1 MTSITSTTRYS
12 RLTICAVL
20 AVGLV
25 ACGQPGSGAFCE
37 QAEFFASRSTRDIDH
52 HHTGGQSAAAY
63 LDALVRLRDLAPANL
78 RADLDVLVA
87 YEQSYD
93 PSHGDQ
99 PHGDGVNGAEATSAG
114 QRAGSAIEL
123 RCDLQLPNV

>member
-1 MTSITSTTRYS
+1 MRYS
-12 RLTICAVL
+12 RLASCAVL

-25 ACGQPGSGAFCE
+25 ACGQPDSGAFCE
-37 QAEFFASRSTRDIDH
+37 QAEFFASRSIRDIDH
-52 HHTGGQSAAAY
+52 HHPGGHSAAAY

-87 YEQSYD
+87 YD
-93 PSHGDQ
+93 PSHGD
-99 PHGDGVNGAEATSAG
+99 PSHGDPSHGDGVNGAEATSAG

>member
-1 MTSITSTTRYS
+1 MPRYN
-12 RLTICAVL
+12 RLAIGAVL

-25 ACGQPGSGAFCE
+25 ACGQPDSGAFCE
-37 QAEFFASRSTRDIDH
+37 QAEFFASRSIRDIDH
-52 HHTGGQSAAAY
+52 HHTGDHFAAAY

-99 PHGDGVNGAEATSAG
+99 PHSGVNRAEATSAG
-114 QRAGSAIEL
+114 QRTGSAIEL